1 MIKEIEGD
9 LFMHLEGRVPVHC
22 IAADHRMGAGIA
34 VPMARRFALHE
45 ALDGYGAL
53 LDWPSCVYAN
63 GVLNLVT
70 KRLSFHKPELADFA
84 RALDEMNG
92 LCRRYGITKLV
103 MPQIGCGLDRLD
115 WADVLTLLQEKVG
128 DLDVLVCTPAHGLR
142 FPK

>member
-70 KRLSFHKPELADFA
+70 KRLSFHKPKLSDFA
-84 RALDEMNG
+84 RALEAIEDHWWSIGQPQLEMRSASDAIVEMLRKYG
-92 LCRRYGITKLV
+92 LN
-103 MPQIGCGLDRLD
+103 
-115 WADVLTLLQEKVG
+115 E
-128 DLDVLVCTPAHGLR
+128 
-142 FPK
+142 